1 MRRIHNP
8 QLILGER
15 HIPDIN
21 MNLKSRDDIP
31 VILLGLQYIYATP
44 EIKEH
49 VFKVLKKILPDSK
62 KNPSQKANPKMGSSG
77 MDQWNIL
84 VLGTLRLG
92 LNTDYD
98 RIHDLSNNHN
108 LIRQMLGHGKDNL
121 GEKENPTEY
130 SLQTIKDN
138 LKFFTPETLCEI
150 NQIVVSAGHTLV
162 KKRQKIGKLKNLC
175 HFVVVVTP
183 LWWRQT
189 FTFQRISLCST
200 IRFVKQLKRVRIFQN
215 VTI

>member
-1 MRRIHNP
+1 MHRIHHP
-8 QLILGER
+8 QLILGEQ
-15 HIPDIN
+15 HIADIN

-31 VILLGLQYIYATP
+31 VILLGLQYIYTTP
-44 EIKEH
+44 EIKEQ

-62 KNPSQKANPKMGSSG
+62 KNPSQKANPKMCRSG

-138 LKFFTPETLCEI
+138 LKLFTPETLSES
-150 NQIVVSAGHTLV
+150 NQIVVSAGHTLG
-162 KKRQKIGKLKNLC
+162 KKKAKDRQTKESVSLRGRC
-175 HFVVVVTP
+175 DSFVVETDVQFPTDIT
-183 LWWRQT
+183 L
-189 FTFQRISLCST
+189 LYDA
-200 IRFVKQLKRVRIFQN
+200 VRKAIPN
-215 VTI
+215 VC